1 MNAPRKINSISE
13 FHKLHGLGSSLH
25 PMISLVDYT
34 ELTRSADYY
43 GEDWMIGY
51 YSIGMKR
58 NVGTMRYGQTSYDF
72 DEGVMTFIAPG
83 QVIRIEPNQRED
95 RTPSGWLL
103 LFHPDFI
110 LNSALAEKFKQYEFF
125 GYSINEALF
134 LSEREEKVIIDI
146 LHQIEQEY
154 QSNIDNF
161 SQDIILAHLDV
172 LLTYAE
178 RFYHRQFN
186 TRKPEGH
193 AILTRLEKVLNEQF
207 EADDLIHKGIPSVN
221 DVANTLNL
229 SPNYLSNLLKV
240 HTGQSTQQHIHD
252 KLIEKA
258 KEKLG
263 KKELSVSEVAYELGF
278 EYSQSFSKLFK
289 AKTNMSPSEFRN
301 SLN

>member
-1 MNAPRKINSISE
+1 M
-13 FHKLHGLGSSLH
+13 
-25 PMISLVDYT
+25 
-34 ELTRSADYY
+34 
-43 GEDWMIGY
+43 
-51 YSIGMKR
+51 
-58 NVGTMRYGQTSYDF
+58 
-72 DEGVMTFIAPG
+72 
-83 QVIRIEPNQRED
+83 
-95 RTPSGWLL
+95 
-103 LFHPDFI
+103 
-110 LNSALAEKFKQYEFF
+110 
-125 GYSINEALF
+125 
-134 LSEREEKVIIDI
+134 
-146 LHQIEQEY
+146 HQIEQEY

-207 EADDLIHKGIPSVN
+207 EADDLINKGIPSVN